1 MVAVKGGEKLQ
12 AALAAYAE
20 KRFRNR
26 QVSVGFQNGA
36 TEDDGTPVALVA
48 ALNEYGVPSHNQP
61 PRPFMRRAINKN
73 DKKWA
78 RQFANGMKNT
88 AGDVGRVFA
97 LMGEIIATD
106 ISQEIIDLKSPPLA
120 ESTVQKKGFDK
131 PLIDTHTMLDN
142 VTYEVE

>member
-1 MVAVKGGEKLQ
+1 MVTIKGGDAVQ
-12 AALAAYAE
+12 TTLAAYAE
-20 KRFRNR
+20 KRLRNR
-26 QVSVGFQNGA
+26 KVSVGFQNGA

-61 PRPFMRRAINKN
+61 PRPFFRRAIKRN

-78 RQFANGMKNT
+78 RMLANGLKKGVAIEHLFM
-88 AGDVGRVFA
+88 
-97 LMGEIIATD
+97 LMGEQMSAD
-106 ISQEIIDLKSPPLA
+106 IRQEIIALKSPPLA
-120 ESTVQKKGFDK
+120 EATVQKKGFDK